1 MGGGGRGET
10 GEDAR
15 TTPCEC
21 WGSPPAARSKLLV
34 FTRVDACHWRHSAAI
49 CASEGHLTAKTE
61 GKVMKMIDKEL
72 LRVLEV
78 FPEGQPRLADIYTG
92 CSMSLVP
99 LRSVLGSR
107 RPYH

>member
-1 MGGGGRGET
+1 
-10 GEDAR
+10 
-15 TTPCEC
+15 
-21 WGSPPAARSKLLV
+21 
-34 FTRVDACHWRHSAAI
+34 
-49 CASEGHLTAKTE
+49 
-61 GKVMKMIDKEL
+61 MKMIDREL
-72 LRVLEV
+72 LRVPEV

>member
-1 MGGGGRGET
+1 M
-10 GEDAR
+10 AR
-15 TTPCEC
+15 P
-21 WGSPPAARSKLLV
+21 KLLV
-34 FTRVDACHWRHSAAI
+34 FTRVDVCHWRHSAAI
-49 CASEGHLTAKTE
+49 CASAGHLTAKTVFLTE

-92 CSMSLVP
+92 CSMSLAP